1 MGKRKLPMQKIE
13 HKRRRTVVKNKRR
26 NGLLK
31 KAVELSLL
39 CDQKIYMV
47 VYDNEYDRMIQFM
60 SDDRFDID
68 LVHDKL

>member
-1 MGKRKLPMQKIE
+1 MGKRKLPMEKIE

-26 NGLLK
+26 NGLIK

-39 CDQKIYMV
+39 CDQRIYMV

-60 SDDRFDID
+60 SDDSFDIEI
-68 LVHDKL
+68 V